1 MYWKKRLSLSY
12 YSDLSIKVNVSREQ
26 GVIPM
31 HKWIGLILIIIGM
44 QAVAADGNEPRVVYV
59 AESKSLWSVALSVK
73 PTGVKVWQA
82 VMALYERNPDA
93 FYQNDVNKL
102 KDNVTLVVPSTEVM
116 LSLTEAEALVRFQ
129 LLADQPQ
136 PKLDKLTLD
145 TSSKPLVD
153 LTSDISLTAPII
165 PIPLAD
171 NTQEST
177 EDKAQ
182 SLTTLNRQD
191 STSVETSCLSLTCN
205 PKGYSVVD
213 ADGFGNVGDFYVS
226 IGANSLNDYTQKS
239 HNEIVG
245 TVLNSA
251 YGKAGL
257 EANVGYLW
265 RDGIVLELG
274 YQQSNSLFYRAD
286 NIGAQYLWLDRTAQT
301 SSKTES
307 ILPKV
312 LFVKDVGKEMALYSG
327 LGMGWYKDTLSFK
340 DYANNTYVAKTYG
353 NLYQVFWGSKINLTE
368 DVFVDIRVQKKRY
381 GPTTYSNTDTRFY
394 EYETVDTVLSIGR
407 TL

>member
-1 MYWKKRLSLSY
+1 
-12 YSDLSIKVNVSREQ
+12 V
-26 GVIPM
+26 
-31 HKWIGLILIIIGM
+31 HKWIGLILIIIGT
-44 QAVAADGNEPRVVYV
+44 QVVAADGNEPRVVYV
-59 AESKSLWSVALSVK
+59 KESKSLWSVALSVK
-73 PTGVKVWQA
+73 PTEVRMWQA

-93 FYQNDVNKL
+93 FYDNDVNKL
-102 KDNVTLVVPSTEVM
+102 KDNVALLVPSTEVM
-116 LSLTEAEALVRFQ
+116 LSLTEAEALARFQ
-129 LLADQPQ
+129 LLGDQPQ
-136 PKLDKLTLD
+136 SDLDKVTLD
-145 TSSKPLVD
+145 TPSMPLVD

-165 PIPLAD
+165 PLAD

-182 SLTTLNRQD
+182 NLTTLNQED
-191 STSVETSCLSLTCN
+191 ETPFEASCLLLTCN
-205 PKGYSVVD
+205 PKGDSVVA

-239 HNEIVG
+239 YNSIVG
-245 TVLNSA
+245 TVLSSA

-274 YQQSNSLFYRAD
+274 YQQSNSLFYSAD
-286 NIGAQYLWLDRTAQT
+286 NIGAQYLSLDRTAQT
-301 SSKTES
+301 SRKTES

-312 LFVKDVGKEMALYSG
+312 LFVKDVGKDMALYSG
-327 LGMGWYKDTLSFK
+327 LGMGWYKDTFSFK
-340 DYANNTYVAKTYG
+340 DYANNPYVAKTYG
-353 NLYQVFWGSKINLTE
+353 NLYQVFLGSKINLTE

-381 GPTTYSNTDTRFY
+381 GPSTYSNTDTRMK
-394 EYETVDTVLSIGR
+394 EYQTVDTVLSIGR

>member
-1 MYWKKRLSLSY
+1 
-12 YSDLSIKVNVSREQ
+12 V
-26 GVIPM
+26 
-31 HKWIGLILIIIGM
+31 HKWIGLILIIIGT
-44 QAVAADGNEPRVVYV
+44 QVVAADGNEPRVVYV
-59 AESKSLWSVALSVK
+59 KESKSLWSVALSVK
-73 PTGVKVWQA
+73 PTEVRMWQA

-93 FYQNDVNKL
+93 FYNNDVNKL
-102 KDNVTLVVPSTEVM
+102 KDNVALVVPSTEVM
-116 LSLTEAEALVRFQ
+116 LSLTEAEALARFQ
-129 LLADQPQ
+129 LLGDQPD
-136 PKLDKLTLD
+136 LDKVTLD
-145 TSSKPLVD
+145 TPSMPLVD
-153 LTSDISLTAPII
+153 LTSDNSLTAHII
-165 PIPLAD
+165 PVPD

-182 SLTTLNRQD
+182 NLTTLNQED
-191 STSVETSCLSLTCN
+191 ETPVDASCLLLTCN
-205 PKGYSVVD
+205 PKGDSVVA

-239 HNEIVG
+239 YNSIVG
-245 TVLNSA
+245 TVLSSA

-286 NIGAQYLWLDRTAQT
+286 NIGAQYLSLDRTAQT
-301 SSKTES
+301 SRKTES

-312 LFVKDVGKEMALYSG
+312 LFVKDVGKDMALYSG
-327 LGMGWYKDTLSFK
+327 LGMGWYKDTFSFK
-340 DYANNTYVAKTYG
+340 DYANNPYVAKTYG
-353 NLYQVFWGSKINLTE
+353 NLYQVFLGSKINLTE

-381 GPTTYSNTDTRFY
+381 GPSTYSNTDTRMK
-394 EYETVDTVLSIGR
+394 EYQTVDTVLSIGR